1 MLITN
6 YMSSLRNAPPV
17 KASLSGKTAVV
28 TGSTA
33 GVGYSI
39 AKGLALAGAKV
50 VLNGRQ
56 TVAVDAAVAKLGSDV
71 APRSGV
77 CGLAAD
83 VGSAEGCAALVAAH
97 PAADILVI
105 NAGIYGSQDFFD
117 ISDAEWTRYFEV
129 NVMSGVR
136 LARAYLPGMLQR
148 YWGRVL
154 FLSSEWALDIPVDMI
169 HYGMTKSALL
179 SVTHGLSKR
188 VASTGVTVNAIMP
201 GPILPSGE
209 ARAQQEPKEL
219 CLTMEETLAAFEAKH
234 RLRSTLQ
241 HTATADEV
249 ANLAVYLCSAEAAGT
264 TGELLHVDGGQVETM
279 A

>member
-6 YMSSLRNAPPV
+6 YMSSSRGVVPIKL
-17 KASLSGKTAVV
+17 SLSGKTAVV

-50 VLNGRQ
+50 VLNGRKAA
-56 TVAVDAAVAKLGSDV
+56 AVDEAVARLGADV
-71 APRSGV
+71 APVSGI
-77 CGLAAD
+77 AAD

-117 ISDAEWTRYFEV
+117 ITDAEWTRYFEV

-169 HYGMTKSALL
+169 HYGLTKSALL
-179 SVTHGLSKR
+179 SVTQGLSKR

-201 GPILPSGE
+201 GPILPSSE
-209 ARAQQEPKEL
+209 TRTQPERKDL
-219 CLTMEETLAAFEAKH
+219 CLTMEETLAAFEVKH

-249 ANLAVYLCSAEAAGT
+249 ASLVAYLCSAQAAGT
-264 TGELLHVDGGQVETM
+264 TGELLHVDGGLVETM

>member
-1 MLITN
+1 MLIAN
-6 YMSSLRNAPPV
+6 YMSSSRGLPPTKV
-17 KASLSGKTAVV
+17 SLSGKTAVV

-50 VLNGRQ
+50 VVNGRKA
-56 TVAVDAAVAKLGSDV
+56 VAVDEAVARLAADV
-71 APRSGV
+71 TADGV
-77 CGLAAD
+77 SGLAAD
-83 VGSAEGCAALVAAH
+83 VGTAEGCAALVAAH
-97 PAADILVI
+97 PAADVLVI

-117 ISDAEWTRYFEV
+117 ITDAEWLRYFEV

-169 HYGMTKSALL
+169 HYGLTKSALL

-201 GPILPSGE
+201 GPILPGSDSP
-209 ARAQQEPKEL
+209 AQPERKDL

-249 ANLAVYLCSAEAAGT
+249 ARLVVYLCSAPAAGT
-264 TGELLHVDGGQVETM
+264 TGELLHVDGGLVETM

>member
-6 YMSSLRNAPPV
+6 YMSSFRNSSPV
-17 KASLSGKTAVV
+17 KASLSGKTAVI

-33 GVGYSI
+33 GVGYAI

-56 TVAVDAAVAKLGSDV
+56 AVAVDAAVAKLGADV
-71 APRSGV
+71 VPGGV
-77 CGLAAD
+77 NGLAAD
-83 VGSAEGCAALVAAH
+83 VGTAEGCAALVAAH
-97 PAADILVI
+97 PSADILVI
-105 NAGIYGSQDFFD
+105 NAGIYGSQDFFE

-169 HYGMTKSALL
+169 HYGLTKSALH

-201 GPILPSGE
+201 GPILPSSE
-209 ARAQQEPKEL
+209 TSAQQEPREL

-249 ANLAVYLCSAEAAGT
+249 AKLAVYLCSAQAAGT
-264 TGELLHVDGGQVETM
+264 TGELLHVDGGLVETT

>member
-6 YMSSLRNAPPV
+6 YMSSSRGLPPTKV
-17 KASLSGKTAVV
+17 SLSGKTAVV

-39 AKGLALAGAKV
+39 AKSLAQAGAKV
-50 VLNGRQ
+50 VVNGRKA
-56 TVAVDAAVAKLGSDV
+56 VAVDEAVAKLAAEVTPGGV
-71 APRSGV
+71 SGI
-77 CGLAAD
+77 AAD
-83 VGSAEGCAALVAAH
+83 VGTAEGCEALVAAH

-117 ISDAEWTRYFEV
+117 ITDAEWIRYFEV

-169 HYGMTKSALL
+169 HYGLTKSALL

-201 GPILPSGE
+201 GPILPGSDSP
-209 ARAQQEPKEL
+209 AQPERKDL

-249 ANLAVYLCSAEAAGT
+249 ARLVVYLCSAPAAGT
-264 TGELLHVDGGQVETM
+264 TGELLHVDGGLVETM

>member
-6 YMSSLRNAPPV
+6 YMSSSRGLPATKV
-17 KASLSGKTAVV
+17 SLSGKTAVV

-50 VLNGRQ
+50 VVNGRKA
-56 TVAVDAAVAKLGSDV
+56 VAVDEAVA
-71 APRSGV
+71 R
-77 CGLAAD
+77 LAAD
-83 VGSAEGCAALVAAH
+83 VTPGNVSGIAADVGTADGCAALVAAH

-117 ISDAEWTRYFEV
+117 ITDAEWTRYFEV

-169 HYGMTKSALL
+169 HYGLTKSALL

-201 GPILPSGE
+201 GPILPGSDTP
-209 ARAQQEPKEL
+209 AQQERKDL

-249 ANLAVYLCSAEAAGT
+249 ARLVLYLCSAPAAGT
-264 TGELLHVDGGQVETM
+264 TGELLHVDGGLVETM

>member
-6 YMSSLRNAPPV
+6 YMSSSRGLPPTKV
-17 KASLSGKTAVV
+17 NLSGKTAVV

-33 GVGYSI
+33 GVGDSI
-39 AKGLALAGAKV
+39 AKSLALAGAQV
-50 VLNGRQ
+50 VVNGRKA
-56 TVAVDAAVAKLGSDV
+56 VAVDEAVAKLAAEVTPGGV
-71 APRSGV
+71 SGI
-77 CGLAAD
+77 AAD
-83 VGSAEGCAALVAAH
+83 VGTAEGCAALVAAH

-117 ISDAEWTRYFEV
+117 ITDAEWIRYFEV

-169 HYGMTKSALL
+169 HYGLTKSALL
-179 SVTHGLSKR
+179 SVTQGLSKR

-201 GPILPSGE
+201 GPILPSSE
-209 ARAQQEPKEL
+209 TRTQPERKDL
-219 CLTMEETLAAFEAKH
+219 CLTMEETLAAFEVKH

-249 ANLAVYLCSAEAAGT
+249 ASLVAYLCSAQAAGT
-264 TGELLHVDGGQVETM
+264 TGELLHVDGGLVETM

>member
-6 YMSSLRNAPPV
+6 YMSSVRNSPPV
-17 KASLSGKTAVV
+17 KASLSGKTAVI

-33 GVGYSI
+33 GVGYAI

-50 VLNGRQ
+50 VVNGRQ
-56 TVAVDAAVAKLGSDV
+56 AIAVDAAVAKLGADV
-71 APRSGV
+71 APGGV
-77 CGLAAD
+77 NGLAAD
-83 VGSAEGCAALVAAH
+83 VGTAEGCAALVAAH
-97 PAADILVI
+97 PSVDILVI
-105 NAGIYGSQDFFD
+105 NAGIYGSQDFFE

-169 HYGMTKSALL
+169 HYGLTKSALL

-201 GPILPSGE
+201 GPILPSSE
-209 ARAQQEPKEL
+209 ASAQQEPREL

-249 ANLAVYLCSAEAAGT
+249 AKLAVSLCSAQAAGT
-264 TGELLHVDGGQVETM
+264 TGELLHVDGGLVETM

>member
-1 MLITN
+1 MLIAN
-6 YMSSLRNAPPV
+6 YMSSSRGLPPTKV
-17 KASLSGKTAVV
+17 SLSGKTAVV

-50 VLNGRQ
+50 VVNGRKAL
-56 TVAVDAAVAKLGSDV
+56 AVDEAVT
-71 APRSGV
+71 R
-77 CGLAAD
+77 LAAD
-83 VGSAEGCAALVAAH
+83 VTPDGVSGIAADVGTADGCAALVAAH

-117 ISDAEWTRYFEV
+117 ITDAEWLRYFEV

-169 HYGMTKSALL
+169 HYGLTKSALL

-201 GPILPSGE
+201 GPILPGSDTP
-209 ARAQQEPKEL
+209 AQPQRKDQ

-249 ANLAVYLCSAEAAGT
+249 ARLAVYLCSAPAAGT
-264 TGELLHVDGGQVETM
+264 TGELLHVDGGLVETM

>member
-6 YMSSLRNAPPV
+6 YMSSSKGLPPTKV
-17 KASLSGKTAVV
+17 SLSGKTAVV

-50 VLNGRQ
+50 VVNGRKAA
-56 TVAVDAAVAKLGSDV
+56 AVDEAVARLAAEVTAGGV
-71 APRSGV
+71 SGI
-77 CGLAAD
+77 AAD
-83 VGSAEGCAALVAAH
+83 VGTAEGCAALVAAH

-117 ISDAEWTRYFEV
+117 ITDAEWTRYIEV

-136 LARAYLPGMLQR
+136 LARAYLPGMLER

-169 HYGMTKSALL
+169 HYGLTKSALL

-201 GPILPSGE
+201 GPILPSSDTP
-209 ARAQQEPKEL
+209 AQQERKDL

-249 ANLAVYLCSAEAAGT
+249 ARLVAYLCSAPAAGT
-264 TGELLHVDGGQVETM
+264 TGELLHVDGGLVETM

>member
-6 YMSSLRNAPPV
+6 YMSSVRNSPPV
-17 KASLSGKTAVV
+17 KASLSGKTAVI

-33 GVGYSI
+33 GVGYAI

-50 VLNGRQ
+50 VVNGRQ
-56 TVAVDAAVAKLGSDV
+56 AIAVDAAVAKLGADV
-71 APRSGV
+71 APGGV
-77 CGLAAD
+77 NGLAAD

-105 NAGIYGSQDFFD
+105 NAGIYGSQDFFE

-169 HYGMTKSALL
+169 HYGLTKSALL

-201 GPILPSGE
+201 GPILPSSE
-209 ARAQQEPKEL
+209 ASAQQEPREL

-249 ANLAVYLCSAEAAGT
+249 ANLAVYLCSAQAAGT
-264 TGELLHVDGGQVETM
+264 TGELLHVDGGLVETM